1 VTTAIAYFIGAGP
14 GDPGLI
20 TVRGLECLRRADVVI
35 HDPGISPRLLARA
48 RSDAEVIDVGRSD
61 ADEPAA
67 EAIGLLIADKVATGK
82 VVARLK
88 SGDPFLFDR
97 GAEEALILERN
108 GVSFEVVPGI
118 PAGLAAPAYAGIAIG
133 HSLLAEVVTVIRG
146 CEDDHRALA
155 DVDWAGVAR
164 VHGTVVCYA
173 SPQQLPRML
182 DALRSH
188 GCPADTPA
196 AMIYNGTQPSQET
209 ITGTL
214 AELASAAH
222 EHHRRGPAVLVVGR
236 AVSLR
241 NHLRWFDARPLFGK
255 RVLVTRPRDQAAELV
270 DRLNAL
276 GAEAI
281 ESPMIAILPPDDPG
295 PLLDAA
301 ANAGSFDC
309 IVFTSANAV
318 EAFMTALLDGSRD
331 IRALKGPVLCA
342 VGTATADR
350 LSRYGI
356 KVDLVP
362 SEFRAEA
369 VVSTLMA
376 QRPVTS
382 LHVLLPRA
390 DIGREV
396 IATQLREA
404 GAEVTEVIAYRTVL
418 QEGPRANEPDIY
430 GMLLDGRID
439 VVTFTSASAVRNF
452 LKVYGSDQAVDLLN
466 TTIVATIG
474 PVTAETATQLGIRV
488 EIQPTTYTIPAFVDA
503 IAAFYARPA

>member
-1 VTTAIAYFIGAGP
+1 
-14 GDPGLI
+14 
-20 TVRGLECLRRADVVI
+20 
-35 HDPGISPRLLARA
+35 
-48 RSDAEVIDVGRSD
+48 
-61 ADEPAA
+61 
-67 EAIGLLIADKVATGK
+67 
-82 VVARLK
+82 
-88 SGDPFLFDR
+88 
-97 GAEEALILERN
+97 
-108 GVSFEVVPGI
+108 
-118 PAGLAAPAYAGIAIG
+118 
-133 HSLLAEVVTVIRG
+133 
-146 CEDDHRALA
+146 
-155 DVDWAGVAR
+155 
-164 VHGTVVCYA
+164 
-173 SPQQLPRML
+173 
-182 DALRSH
+182 
-188 GCPADTPA
+188 
-196 AMIYNGTQPSQET
+196 
-209 ITGTL
+209 
-214 AELASAAH
+214 
-222 EHHRRGPAVLVVGR
+222 
-236 AVSLR
+236 
-241 NHLRWFDARPLFGK
+241 
-255 RVLVTRPRDQAAELV
+255 
-270 DRLNAL
+270 
-276 GAEAI
+276 
-281 ESPMIAILPPDDPG
+281 MIAILPPDDPG

-376 QRPVTS
+376 LRPVTS
-382 LHVLLPRA
+382 LQVLLPRA

-488 EIQPTTYTIPAFVDA
+488 DIQPTTYTIPALVDA
-503 IAAFYARPA
+503 IAAYYARPA

>member
-1 VTTAIAYFIGAGP
+1 M
-14 GDPGLI
+14 
-20 TVRGLECLRRADVVI
+20 
-35 HDPGISPRLLARA
+35 
-48 RSDAEVIDVGRSD
+48 
-61 ADEPAA
+61 
-67 EAIGLLIADKVATGK
+67 
-82 VVARLK
+82 
-88 SGDPFLFDR
+88 
-97 GAEEALILERN
+97 
-108 GVSFEVVPGI
+108 SFEVVPGI

-133 HSLLAEVVTVIRG
+133 HSLVAEVVTVIRG

-155 DVDWAGVAR
+155 DVDWSGVAR

-382 LHVLLPRA
+382 MHVLLPRA

-488 EIQPTTYTIPAFVDA
+488 EIQPTTYTIPRLSMRLRRFTLGLPRSGTQSSRGRFWPQRPQRSRRLDA
-503 IAAFYARPA
+503 GRPA